1 MPTYQYTACQRT
13 GAKVSGTLTAVSR
26 QEALGVLSKQT
37 LLPVSVSEV
46 VERKATTGRVPAQA
60 RAAMFELL
68 ADLLESGVSLLN
80 AMTILVD
87 QTSHPALKA
96 TLSDLRDQVAD
107 GRGLADAMATHRSV
121 FSDLVVSMIRAG
133 EEGGFLE
140 EALQRLARF
149 TERQEELRSRVIG
162 AIAYP
167 AFLAVAGVVVVTGM
181 LTFFVPKFGPLFQR
195 MRERGTLPQATQWL
209 LATSDLLRQ
218 HGIWLGVILVTG
230 IVWLRH
236 WMQAP
241 EARRQVDQC
250 LLSCKG
256 VGPVVRSLALARFC
270 RILGTLLKNG
280 VPLLKSLKIARDA
293 TGNRVLSDAIGLAA
307 ENVSSGKTL
316 AEPLRA
322 CGQFPRELLE
332 MITVGEQANRL
343 ESILLDLADK
353 LENRTQRRLDMLLKL
368 LEPCLM
374 LVMAIVIG
382 FLVVALLMPV
392 FEGSGT
398 MM

>member
-1 MPTYQYTACQRT
+1 MPTFQYTACQRT
-13 GAKVSGTLTAVSR
+13 GAKVSGTLTAITR
-26 QEALGVLSKQT
+26 QEALGTLSKQA
-37 LLPVSVSEV
+37 LLPIMVSEI
-46 VERKATTGRVPAQA
+46 VERQFSSGRLPAQA

-80 AMTILVD
+80 AMTILVE
-87 QTSHPALKA
+87 QTSHPVLQA
-96 TLSDLRDQVAD
+96 TLSNLRDQVAD
-107 GRGLADAMATHRSV
+107 GRGLAEAMSTHRTV
-121 FSDLVVSMIRAG
+121 FSDLVVSMVRAG

-167 AFLAVAGVVVVTGM
+167 AFLAMAGVVVVTGM

-209 LATSDLLRQ
+209 LATSELLRQ
-218 HGIWLGVILVTG
+218 YGIWMAVLVVTG
-230 IVWLRH
+230 VVGLRH
-236 WMQAP
+236 WLQAP
-241 EARRQVDQC
+241 GARRHVDQC
-250 LLSCKG
+250 LLSCQG

-270 RILGTLLKNG
+270 RVLGTLLKNG
-280 VPLLKSLKIARDA
+280 VPLLKSLRIARDA
-293 TGNRVLSDAIGLAA
+293 TGNRVLSEAIGLAA

-353 LENRTQRRLDMLLKL
+353 LEDRTQRRLDMLLKL